1 MLAIKRLMSL
11 SVCCVQEE
19 ILARLEAERRLKD
32 AEASL
37 GRIEHGICSENTDG
51 KIAEEVKEEMMVDVK
66 SLKRTFFTW
75 TGISIDTCWFV
86 SNINITVS
94 HLYGI
99 INILH
104 HTI

>member
-1 MLAIKRLMSL
+1 MLMSL
-11 SVCCVQEE
+11 SVCYFQEE

-37 GRIEHGICSENTDG
+37 GRIEHGICSENMDG

-75 TGISIDTCWFV
+75 TGI
-86 SNINITVS
+86 
-94 HLYGI
+94 GM
-99 INILH
+99 
-104 HTI
+104 